1 MIRIELN
8 DRELRAS
15 LRGSPAQAGIDPAA
29 AVRRYAQRGFP
40 RASGDRPSTRPYW

>member
-15 LRGSPAQAGIDPAA
+15 LRGSPAQAGIDP
-29 AVRRYAQRGFP
+29 
-40 RASGDRPSTRPYW
+40 SGM